1 MEGTDQSL
9 IVRSSKLE
17 LIGLENKAREVKR
30 REKEDEAV
38 LIVVVTEIY

>member
-17 LIGLENKAREVKR
+17 LIGLVNKAQEVKR

-38 LIVVVTEIY
+38 LIVVVTEIS